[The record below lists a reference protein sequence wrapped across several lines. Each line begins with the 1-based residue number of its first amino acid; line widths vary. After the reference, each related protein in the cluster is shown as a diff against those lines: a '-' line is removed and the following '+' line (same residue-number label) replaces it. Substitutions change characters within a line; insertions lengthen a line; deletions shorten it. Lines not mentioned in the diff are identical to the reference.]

1 MTGNEYYHTHILSL
15 SYLLTTTH
23 AATQLLTALTHTH
36 KHRKQT
42 AETWGGVVKPLGGQ
56 CHVRVDSVTL
66 GWTNTGGGSSQVAG
80 TEVADR
86 GLLEFWSLIV
96 LQGADLRV
104 GSSIPAW
111 FRAKLLTGVPPSF
124 CRLQT
129 QRDFRSKSGCTCLPH
144 YPVYH
149 LHREPACCC
158 CCGWLRVQLTILLVL
173 FTEIQTTSA
182 TATASPSTLPSSEVK
197 VTDLSL
203 CVCRRV
209 RVLQLYELCR
219 ATDRCFPPH
228 STPTCYPSSILGSR
242 HHCDVICRSRTVKS
256 TTTSR
261 SR

>member
-1 MTGNEYYHTHILSL
+1 MTGNEVLPHTHSL
-15 SYLLTTTH
+15 ALLPTNHNTRSNTTTNCSR
-23 AATQLLTALTHTH
+23 THTH

-56 CHVRVDSVTL
+56 CHARVDSVTL

-129 QRDFRSKSGCTCLPH
+129 QRDFRSKSGCTCLP
-144 YPVYH
+144 P
-149 LHREPACCC
+149 PTPC
-158 CCGWLRVQLTILLVL
+158 
-173 FTEIQTTSA
+173 TTSTENQPVVVA
-182 TATASPSTLPSSEVK
+182 V
-197 VTDLSL
+197 D
-203 CVCRRV
+203 
-209 RVLQLYELCR
+209 
-219 ATDRCFPPH
+219 
-228 STPTCYPSSILGSR
+228 G
-242 HHCDVICRSRTVKS
+242 
-256 TTTSR
+256 
-261 SR
+261 